1 MDKWYAIVGNLK
13 DESEDPYKTQQ
24 FTHQVYRELRRSK
37 IKDKGKFKNRMG
49 PEFEQWI
56 SHLIQEYVP
65 ELVHEIINDDEFWLE
80 TLFVSQG
87 I

>member
-1 MDKWYAIVGNLK
+1 MEKWYAIVGNLK

-37 IKDKGKFKNRMG
+37 LKDKGKFKNRMG
-49 PEFEQWI
+49 PEFEQW
-56 SHLIQEYVP
+56 SLRLEDEYSKD
-65 ELVHEIINDDEFWLE
+65 LVMDVLNNDDFWVE
-80 TLFVSQG
+80 TLKLSQG

>member
-1 MDKWYAIVGNLK
+1 MEKFYAIIGNLK

-24 FTHQVYRELRRSK
+24 FIHQIYRELRTSK

-49 PEFEQWI
+49 PEFEQWT
-56 SHLIQEYVP
+56 SRLTEEYGIDTVS
-65 ELVHEIINDDEFWLE
+65 EIINDDEFWLE
-80 TLFVSQG
+80 IMLITQR